1 MYAPKMPHKPSLRDV
16 AKQAQ
21 VSVGTVYNVLNR
33 PAQVSEETRKKV
45 REAIDMLGFIPNIN
59 NGQTSSNSKIVG
71 LILPLAQN
79 PFYDELAQGIEDS
92 LAKDGYCVLIG
103 YSREDEAIEL
113 QLLTSMSDANFRGII
128 VTPVGPNNQVF
139 EKFID
144 RNVRVSYLSQTDE
157 EPNQCSVSIDQM
169 RGGFIGLEYLAKLG
183 HKKILWASGP
193 GHHHQSNQRFV
204 GITQAAQQFGVELD
218 VITAASL
225 DFISGEQLAPA
236 IIARGPLPD
245 AIFAGNDALGL
256 GIMNYF
262 HKVGIPVPGQI
273 SVLGFDNV
281 AYAESALVPLT
292 TVSQTPYQLGWTMGN
307 QMLAEFEVKPGHV
320 HQHVVF
326 QPQIVERASATQR
339 I

>member
-1 MYAPKMPHKPSLRDV
+1 MPKKPSLRDV

-21 VSVGTVYNVLNR
+21 VSVGTVSNVLNR
-33 PAQVSEETRKKV
+33 PTNVSESTRLKV
-45 REAIDMLGFIPNIN
+45 REAIDMLGFIPNIHSAN
-59 NGQTSSNSKIVG
+59 SNSDSKIVG

-92 LAKDGYCVLIG
+92 LAQDRYRVLIG
-103 YSREDEAIEL
+103 YSREDESIEL
-113 QLLTSMSDANFRGII
+113 QLLTAMSDANFRGII
-128 VTPVGPNNQVF
+128 VTPVGPHNQVF

-144 RNVRVSYLSQTDE
+144 RNVRVSYLSQTDQ
-157 EPNQCSVSIDQM
+157 EPDQCSVSIDQV
-169 RGGFIGLEYLAKLG
+169 RGGFIGIEHLAQLG

-193 GHHHQSNQRFV
+193 DHHHQSNQRFV
-204 GITQAAQQFGVELD
+204 GITQAAQQFGIELET
-218 VITAASL
+218 ITAPSL
-225 DFISGEQLAPA
+225 DFITGEQVAPN

-245 AIFAGNDALGL
+245 AIFAGNDALAL

-262 HKVGIPVPGQI
+262 HKVGIQVPGQV

-292 TVSQTPYQLGWTMGN
+292 TVSQTPYQLGWTMGV
-307 QMLAEFEVKPGHV
+307 QMLAEFEAKVDHV

-326 QPQIVERASATQR
+326 QPQIVERSSIAR
-339 I
+339 RM

>member
-1 MYAPKMPHKPSLRDV
+1 VSNKPSVRDV
-16 AKQAQ
+16 AKQAG
-21 VSVGTVYNVLNR
+21 VSVGTVSNVLNR
-33 PAQVSEETRKKV
+33 PTNVSEETRKKV
-45 REAIDMLGFIPNIN
+45 REAIDILGFILSSNSAN
-59 NGQTSSNSKIVG
+59 SSSNSKIVG

-79 PFYDELAQGIEDS
+79 PFYDELAIGIEDS
-92 LAKDGYCVLIG
+92 LARDDFRVLIG

-113 QLLTSMSDANFRGII
+113 QLLTSMSEANFRGII
-128 VTPVGPNNQVF
+128 VTPVGPRNQVF

-157 EPNQCSVSIDQM
+157 EPDQCSVSIDQV

-183 HKKILWASGP
+183 HKKILWVSGP
-193 GHHHQSNQRFV
+193 HHHHQSNQRFV
-204 GITQAAQQFGVELD
+204 GITQAANQFGIELD
-218 VITAASL
+218 VMQAPSL
-225 DFISGEQLAPA
+225 DFLAGEQIAPL

-273 SVLGFDNV
+273 SVLGYDNV
-281 AYAESALVPLT
+281 SYAESALVPLT
-292 TVSQTPYQLGWTMGN
+292 TVSQTPYQLGWTMGS
-307 QMLAEFEVKPGHV
+307 QMLSEFEASEDHV

-326 QPQIVERASATQR
+326 QPQIVERASVTIKR
-339 I
+339 